1 MTATQPDHHRRILLG
16 ATALSVLPN
25 VTLAGQTAVLD
36 LQRADQRFRVDVSSK
51 QGYQTAAWLLRDI
64 KANNQMAWPSM
75 NLLMWASYLQQ
86 ALAVMHSYTVF
97 EITSGLRTPA
107 TNQITEGS
115 AQHSRHLPDQN
126 NRFYAM
132 DIKPLGASLDQLLSL
147 ASQSTQGGI
156 GRYESHLH
164 LDVRQHAAR
173 WQKL

>member
-1 MTATQPDHHRRILLG
+1 MVDQADHRRRMLLG
-16 ATALSVLPN
+16 ASALCALPSVA
-25 VTLAGQTAVLD
+25 LAGQTAVLD
-36 LQRADQRFRVDVSSK
+36 LQRADQRFRLDVSTK

-75 NLLMWASYLQQ
+75 NLLLWASYLQQ
-86 ALAVMHSYTVF
+86 ALAVMHRYTVF

-107 TNQITEGS
+107 TNQSTEGA
-115 AQHSRHLPDQN
+115 AQQSRHLPDQN

-132 DIKPLGASLDQLLSL
+132 DIKPLGASLDQLVSL
-147 ASQSTQGGI
+147 ADQTTQGGI

-173 WQKL
+173 WQKP